1 MNERYDD
8 RLSMGHSK
16 RDLKGLLGIISDGI
30 NWSRVELPPRLLDVD
45 AQQGSELVAA
55 DKLDVR
61 DGVLD

>member
-1 MNERYDD
+1 
-8 RLSMGHSK
+8 MGHSK